1 MAGFT
6 AIAICF
12 LLPLFIVGI
21 VFGYKSYELRKKT
34 DLVAKALEKG
44 EYVDTDKL
52 IMVLA
57 PKRKTIRQKLYG
69 RMKTGLFFSFTGLSL
84 ILIGLIDSSISD
96 FTLYGCVVLAIGLAT
111 IASFLVGKYYLV
123 NEIEKEDSNSEE

>member
-84 ILIGLIDSSISD
+84 IIIGLIDYSISD
-96 FTLYGCVVLAIGLAT
+96 FTLYGCVVLAIGLA
-111 IASFLVGKYYLV
+111 IIVSFFVGKYYLA

>member
-52 IMVLA
+52 IMLLA

-111 IASFLVGKYYLV
+111 IASFFVGKYYLA

>member
-21 VFGYKSYELRKKT
+21 VFGYKSYELRKRT

-52 IMVLA
+52 IRALA
-57 PKRKTIRQKLYG
+57 PKRKTIRQKLYS
-69 RMKTGLFFSFTGLSL
+69 RMKTGLVFSFIGVSF
-84 ILIGLIDSSISD
+84 IVIGLTDYSLSD
-96 FTLYGCVVLAIGLAT
+96 FSLYGYVVLAIGLAI
-111 IASFLVGKYYLV
+111 IASFFIGKFYLAI
-123 NEIEKEDSNSEE
+123 EIEKQDNDQEE

>member
-12 LLPLFIVGI
+12 MLPLLIVVT
-21 VFGYKSYELRKKT
+21 VFVYKSYELRKKT

-44 EYVDTDKL
+44 EYVDADKL
-52 IMVLA
+52 IRALA

-96 FTLYGCVVLAIGLAT
+96 FTLYGCVVLAIGLAA
-111 IASFLVGKYYLV
+111 IASFFVGEYYLA